1 MTSGTPTSQAR
12 AGVDPTDER
21 AAKAKLPPID
31 SMNMW
36 PLISG
41 DVDKSPREDVPISYY
56 TLMSGDYKI
65 LTGVITNAGW
75 TGPQYPNQTNPAGG
89 IKEIQNCGD
98 SGCLYNI
105 KEDPEERV
113 NLSLIHI

>member
-1 MTSGTPTSQAR
+1 
-12 AGVDPTDER
+12 
-21 AAKAKLPPID
+21 
-31 SMNMW
+31 
-36 PLISG
+36 
-41 DVDKSPREDVPISYY
+41 
-56 TLMSGDYKI
+56 MSGDYKI

-113 NLSLIHI
+113 NLAEKEAEILKKYANKSSYKYQATYFNPDRGRVWPGACSTAVNTYGGFWGPFLP